1 MQRTEK
7 YFENDAFRKT
17 AAGVILAA
25 EADAKTG
32 GGRIALDGTVFYP
45 EGGGQPADRGTLT
58 LADGTVLHVTDV
70 HETNG
75 IIWHTVDALPETAQ
89 PGAAVTGTIDWEWR
103 FDKMQQHTGEHILS
117 GILHQMF
124 GAENVG
130 FHIGSDAVRMDT
142 SVPISA
148 EGLREA
154 ELAANRIVWENV
166 PVLITYPTP
175 EELAALTYRSKKE
188 IAGQVRIVTIPGADI
203 CACCGTH
210 VSNTGEIGLLRIFSC
225 VRFHDGVRL
234 ELLCGRRALR
244 YLRALTEQNR
254 QVSGLLSAK
263 PLETAGAVQ
272 RLLDAEGALKLRAAS
287 LEDAVF
293 TQKAQALAGN
303 GNVLLFEPAMSP
315 DSVRRLTD
323 LVMSACGGRAAVF
336 AGSDEAG
343 ESRFSRRAASAPP
356 ARRSKHFSGKGANEM
371 LQDLYPHIYHN
382 EMAWK
387 APAPD
392 DYALIFAPDGT
403 VYCDLTDG
411 ALTLPRIRD
420 VGPGEAQYAFSIDE
434 AAYYLVAAHPD
445 ETDAFRCVPA
455 ASLRSMT
462 ERTSPALFA
471 AAAGGSLHRWYRSQQ
486 FCGRCGAKM
495 EKSTTERAMVCPQC
509 KNTVYPKICP
519 AVIVAVHDGD
529 RLLLTR
535 YRGRPFK
542 KYALIAGFNETIEQT
557 VHREVLEEAGVR
569 VKNLRFYKS
578 QPWVFTDTLLMGFVC
593 ELDGSDKITVQ
604 ESELA
609 EASWHLRSELPQ
621 DHSYISLTG
630 EMIEQ
635 FRLGKL

>member
-7 YFENDAFRKT
+7 YFEQDAFRT
-17 AAGVILAA
+17 ECESVILAA
-25 EADAKTG
+25 EPDEKTG

-58 LADGTVLHVTDV
+58 LPDGTVLRVSDV
-70 HETNG
+70 HEQAG
-75 IIWHTVDALPETAQ
+75 IIWHTVDALPAAAA
-89 PGAAVTGTIDWEWR
+89 PGAAVAGCIDWDWR

-130 FHIGSDAVRMDT
+130 FHVGTEVVRMDT
-142 SVPISA
+142 SVPISP
-148 EGLREA
+148 EGLRQA
-154 ELAANRIVWENV
+154 ELAANRIVWQDV
-166 PVLITYPTP
+166 PVLVSYPTR
-175 EELAALTYRSKKE
+175 EELAALVYRSKKE
-188 IAGQVRIVTIPGADI
+188 IEGQVRIVTIPGADI

-343 ESRFSRRAASAPP
+343 YKYAVGEQGGDLRQLVRELNTALQGRGGGKPFFAQGSVSASRAAIEAFF
-356 ARRSKHFSGKGANEM
+356 RER
-371 LQDLYPHIYHN
+371 
-382 EMAWK
+382 
-387 APAPD
+387 
-392 DYALIFAPDGT
+392 
-403 VYCDLTDG
+403 
-411 ALTLPRIRD
+411 
-420 VGPGEAQYAFSIDE
+420 GE
-434 AAYYLVAAHPD
+434 
-445 ETDAFRCVPA
+445 
-455 ASLRSMT
+455 
-462 ERTSPALFA
+462 
-471 AAAGGSLHRWYRSQQ
+471 
-486 FCGRCGAKM
+486 
-495 EKSTTERAMVCPQC
+495 
-509 KNTVYPKICP
+509 
-519 AVIVAVHDGD
+519 
-529 RLLLTR
+529 
-535 YRGRPFK
+535 
-542 KYALIAGFNETIEQT
+542 
-557 VHREVLEEAGVR
+557 
-569 VKNLRFYKS
+569 
-578 QPWVFTDTLLMGFVC
+578 
-593 ELDGSDKITVQ
+593 
-604 ESELA
+604 
-609 EASWHLRSELPQ
+609 
-621 DHSYISLTG
+621 
-630 EMIEQ
+630 
-635 FRLGKL
+635 